1 MPRSITCKIS
11 EELNGEKLIVFLRGH
26 LKISARLLPKLK
38 NDPLGLLRNGEHI
51 RTIDR
56 VFTGDVI
63 TVTFPDE
70 ENAIPPS
77 DTENLNIIY
86 EDEDI
91 LVINKSPDIAMHP
104 THNHQG
110 DTLANKISAYLQA
123 KNRQAVFRAVGR
135 LDKCTSG
142 LVIIAL
148 NAHAANILSENVEK
162 HYIAIAGGEYHGE
175 GTVNKP
181 IVRPDPGKTYR
192 WVGEDGEYAVTH
204 WKSLKTDG
212 KRSILKIHLETGRT
226 HQIRVHMAHLG
237 HALLGDEVYGGSKTP
252 FEKKHPALFDGQ
264 MLHARRLRF
273 IHPRTEEAVEFLAP
287 LPENFLRALE
297 ILRSD
302 N

>member
-1 MPRSITCKIS
+1 MPRSISSTIPP
-11 EELNGEKLIVFLRGH
+11 ELDGEKLIVFLRGH

-38 NDPLGLLRNGEHI
+38 NDPVGLLRNGEHI
-51 RTIDR
+51 RTVDR
-56 VFTGDVI
+56 VHTGDVI

-77 DTENLNIIY
+77 DTENLHIAY

-110 DTLANKISAYLQA
+110 DTLANKISAYLIS
-123 KNRQAVFRAVGR
+123 KNRKAVFRAVGR

-162 HYIAIAGGEYHGE
+162 YYLALAAGEYHGE

-181 IVRPDPGKTYR
+181 IIRPDPGKTYR
-192 WVGEDGEYAVTH
+192 WVGENGEYAVTH

-212 KRSILKIHLETGRT
+212 KRSLLKIHLETGRT
-226 HQIRVHMAHLG
+226 HQIRVHFASMGTPLIGDDMYGAADLSVSRA
-237 HALLGDEVYGGSKTP
+237 ALHCFS
-252 FEKKHPALFDGQ
+252 
-264 MLHARRLRF
+264 LRF
-273 IHPRTEEAVEFLAP
+273 LHPVTKEEIYLEAP
-287 LPENFLRALE
+287 LPEDMQSVADTIE
-297 ILRSD
+297 
-302 N
+302 

>member
-1 MPRSITCKIS
+1 MPRSITCRIP

-38 NDPLGLLRNGEHI
+38 NDPMGLLRNGEHI

-56 VFTGDVI
+56 VFTGDEI

-110 DTLANKISAYLQA
+110 DTLANKISAYLSE

-162 HYIAIAGGEYHGE
+162 HYIAIAGGGYHGE
-175 GTVNKP
+175 GTINKP

-212 KRSILKIHLETGRT
+212 KRSVVKIHLETGRT
-226 HQIRVHMAHLG
+226 HQIRVHFASMGTPLAGDDMYGSEDLSISRA
-237 HALLGDEVYGGSKTP
+237 ALHCFSLK
-252 FEKKHPALFDGQ
+252 FLHPV
-264 MLHARRLRF
+264 
-273 IHPRTEEAVEFLAP
+273 TKEEMYLEAP
-287 LPENFLRALE
+287 LPEDMQSVADTIE
-297 ILRSD
+297 
-302 N
+302 

>member
-1 MPRSITCKIS
+1 MPRSIICS
-11 EELNGEKLIVFLRGH
+11 VPEELNGEKLIVFLRGH

-38 NDPLGLLRNGEHI
+38 SDPMGLLRNGEHI

-56 VFTGDVI
+56 VFTGDEI

-91 LVINKSPDIAMHP
+91 IVINKSPDIAMHP

-110 DTLANKISAYLQA
+110 DTLANKISAYLSE

-175 GTVNKP
+175 GTINKP

-192 WVGEDGEYAVTH
+192 WVGEGGEYAVTH

-212 KRSILKIHLETGRT
+212 KRSVVKIHLETGRT
-226 HQIRVHMAHLG
+226 HQIRVHFASMGTPLAGDDMYGSEDLSISRA
-237 HALLGDEVYGGSKTP
+237 ALHCFSLK
-252 FEKKHPALFDGQ
+252 FLHPV
-264 MLHARRLRF
+264 
-273 IHPRTEEAVEFLAP
+273 TKEEMYLEAP
-287 LPENFLRALE
+287 LPDDMQSVADTIE
-297 ILRSD
+297 
-302 N
+302 